1 MAATPN
7 SATSPLPFNSALSK
21 GPTPERP
28 LSHQVT
34 TDSNT
39 TTGTETP
46 PAAPAAQDSPI
57 SRTANGTPGDK
68 ADREKAKKKDKKE
81 RKEREKVDKDK
92 ESATPKS
99 VSTPTLPEA
108 SPAGANSSSEVTST
122 AGGPKSPVTDA
133 GSPGGARTPKTL
145 RPQRHPW
152 TIFMRL
158 QVQTQES
165 FSDTEVKEF
174 FGEAGTKVG
183 TSSRGCIRDDG

>member
-7 SATSPLPFNSALSK
+7 SATSPLPINSVLSK
-21 GPTPERP
+21 GATPERAP
-28 LSHQVT
+28 PPQVATDGNVT
-34 TDSNT
+34 T
-39 TTGTETP
+39 GVETP
-46 PAAPAAQDSPI
+46 PTAPAAQDSPV

-68 ADREKAKKKDKKE
+68 AEREKAKKKDKKE
-81 RKEREKVDKDK
+81 RKEREKADKDK

-108 SPAGANSSSEVTST
+108 SPAGANSSSEVTSI
-122 AGGPKSPVTDA
+122 AGGPKSPVTEA

-158 QVQTQES
+158 QVQTQEP
-165 FSDTEVKEF
+165 FSDAEVKEF
-174 FGEAGTKVG
+174 FGEAGNKVS
-183 TSSRGCIRDDG
+183 TFSFCIGGDG